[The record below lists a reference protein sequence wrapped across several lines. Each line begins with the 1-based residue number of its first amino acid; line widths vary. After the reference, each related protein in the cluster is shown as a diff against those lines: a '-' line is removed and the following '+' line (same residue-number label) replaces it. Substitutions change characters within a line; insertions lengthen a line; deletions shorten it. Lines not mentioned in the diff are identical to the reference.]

1 MANPHQITDSA
12 NTYQW
17 MKTTGDGLIGS
28 CKMGERGCHHLT
40 PLVNLSILRSDGRA
54 LWASRVMTQKA
65 RGITY
70 RCEFQQVASTLRKY
84 REERNMKD
92 GSVEKQTDKTRAWN
106 DPAGG

>member
-1 MANPHQITDSA
+1 
-12 NTYQW
+12 

-40 PLVNLSILRSDGRA
+40 PLVNLSITRSDGRA

-70 RCEFQQVASTLRKY
+70 RCEFQQVASTLRKH

-92 GSVEKQTDKTRAWN
+92 GSVEKQTHKTRAWN